1 MLHNCEDPGLILS
14 NNVKRQTW
22 RHAIII
28 LALRRQRQADLW
40 SFLASQ
46 HNLVDKKPQA
56 TARNPK
62 SKIARKIVHRNNTQ
76 G

>member
-1 MLHNCEDPGLILS
+1 MLHNCEDPGPILS

-28 LALRRQRQADLW
+28 LDLRRQRQADVW

-46 HNLVDKKPQA
+46 HNLVDKPQA